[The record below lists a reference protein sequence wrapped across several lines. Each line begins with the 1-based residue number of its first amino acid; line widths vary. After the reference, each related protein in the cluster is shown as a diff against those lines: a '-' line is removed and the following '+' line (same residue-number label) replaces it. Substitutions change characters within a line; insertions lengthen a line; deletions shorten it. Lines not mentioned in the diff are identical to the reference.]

1 MLEKPAAHLIHARS
15 GEVKGILAHSSG
27 ARELGRRPHAPAV
40 TQGRQT
46 AGGIR
51 HQSEDAQI
59 ASVASVTGTPVRAW
73 RLQCM
78 LMPRRAAAFTTMMF
92 AMLPTIRRLP
102 ESVLTSAS
110 VGPAICAYK
119 SLAGLVFLS
128 RLLCS
133 GDAEAGRPGL
143 LGYPDKLRRH
153 VVGLGMLRHPDEL
166 RRHVIGLGVLRYPD
180 KLGRHVVGL
189 GLLRDPDKLGRHVI
203 VLSVLRDPDEL
214 GRHVVG
220 LAAA

>member
-1 MLEKPAAHLIHARS
+1 MR
-15 GEVKGILAHSSG
+15 
-27 ARELGRRPHAPAV
+27 
-40 TQGRQT
+40 
-46 AGGIR
+46 
-51 HQSEDAQI
+51 
-59 ASVASVTGTPVRAW
+59 
-73 RLQCM
+73 
-78 LMPRRAAAFTTMMF
+78 MPRRAAAFTTMMF

-133 GDAEAGRPGL
+133 GDAKDGRLGL
-143 LGYPDKLRRH
+143 LG
-153 VVGLGMLRHPDEL
+153 
-166 RRHVIGLGVLRYPD
+166 YPD

-189 GLLRDPDKLGRHVI
+189 G
-203 VLSVLRDPDEL
+203 VLRHPDEL

-220 LAAA
+220 LGVLRHPDKLGRHVIGPAEAGRGRGAFILRGGVERGRGEQNCRRRRQGQDFALVHFSFLDVGRSTSTTVSRHPDPNSCTKLRYTGHAARPMPGKPDIFHT